1 MAGDKQAI
9 TQELVELSLAGLQL
23 LPELAAQSPEL
34 MKGLADELEKRSSE
48 GQPGSKAQGKAKK
61 KATAKPKAKEGSFGS
76 QYQRW
81 YSQALRVVEQLLPD
95 RYDEFR
101 ELYRLDKKKSGVL
114 DIGSYRISDYMQGR
128 RVTRLG
134 ADAFDAAGV
143 ALSQLMLQLNIL
155 ESATDRPDSALAD
168 IRGTLE
174 AGLLDDELDTAQELL
189 KAKHLRSAGVVAGV
203 VLERHLKRIVS
214 NHEIIF
220 RKKAQIANLNN
231 ALKEAGIYDLPQWR
245 FIERLGDIRN
255 ICGHDKERDP
265 TAEEVEDLIR
275 GTEKVVATVF

>member
-1 MAGDKQAI
+1 MAGDKRTI

-23 LPELAAQSPEL
+23 LAELAAQSPEL
-34 MKGLADELEKRSSE
+34 RKGIADEFKKRSSE
-48 GQPGSKAQGKAKK
+48 GQPSSKAKGKAKK
-61 KATAKPKAKEGSFGS
+61 KAPAKSKAKEGSFGS
-76 QYQRW
+76 EYQRW

-101 ELYRLDKKKSGVL
+101 ELYRLDKRPRVL
-114 DIGSYRISDYMQGR
+114 DLGHYRISDYVQGSRVMQYE
-128 RVTRLG
+128 
-134 ADAFDAAGV
+134 AEAFDAAGV
-143 ALSQLMLQLNIL
+143 ALSQLLLQLNIL
-155 ESATDRPDSALAD
+155 ESATDRLDSALTD

-203 VLERHLKRIVS
+203 VLERHLKRVIA
-214 NHEIIF
+214 NHEITF
-220 RKKAQIANLNN
+220 RKRAQIANLNN
-231 ALKEAGIYDLPQWR
+231 ALKEARVYDLPQWR

-255 ICGHDKERDP
+255 ICGHDKERNP

-275 GTEKVVATVF
+275 GAEKVIATVF

>member
-1 MAGDKQAI
+1 MNVASDEREIAK
-9 TQELVELSLAGLQL
+9 ELAELSLAGLQL
-23 LPELAAQSPEL
+23 LAELAAQSPEL
-34 MKGLADELEKRSSE
+34 RRGFAEEVKKKARS
-48 GQPGSKAQGKAKK
+48 GSKAKGKAKK
-61 KATAKPKAKEGSFGS
+61 KAAKSEVRKGSFGS

-101 ELYRLDKKKSGVL
+101 ELYRLDKRPSVL
-114 DIGSYRISDYMQGR
+114 EIGNYRISDYIQGS
-128 RVTRLG
+128 RVIRG
-134 ADAFDAAGV
+134 GVEVFEAAGV
-143 ALSQLMLQLNIL
+143 AVSQLMLQHNIL
-155 ESATDRPDSALAD
+155 ESATDRFDSALAD

-174 AGLLDDELDTAQELL
+174 AGLLDDELDTAGELL
-189 KAKHLRSAGVVAGV
+189 RAKHLRSAGVVAGV
-203 VLERHLKRIVS
+203 VLERHLKRVIA
-214 NHEIIF
+214 NHEITF

-231 ALKEAGIYDLPQWR
+231 ALKEAKVYDLPQWR

>member
-1 MAGDKQAI
+1 MAGDNRAI

-23 LPELAAQSPEL
+23 LADLAAQSPEL
-34 MKGLADELEKRSSE
+34 RKGIADELKKRSSE
-48 GQPGSKAQGKAKK
+48 GQPGSKTKGKAKK

-101 ELYRLDKKKSGVL
+101 ELYRLDKRPTVL
-114 DIGSYRISDYMQGR
+114 DIGHYRISDYVQGSRVMQYE
-128 RVTRLG
+128 
-134 ADAFDAAGV
+134 AEAFDAAGV

-155 ESATDRPDSALAD
+155 ESATDRLDSALAD

-203 VLERHLKRIVS
+203 VLERHLKRVVV
-214 NHEIIF
+214 NREITF

-231 ALKEAGIYDLPQWR
+231 ALKEARVYDVPQWR

-265 TAEEVEDLIR
+265 TTEEVEDLIR